1 MYNSPPETVWQP
13 SQNVRPG
20 STKTLTSV
28 SGEVLNHKQDT
39 AKDKQK
45 PVKRRRLTGKQKAFV
60 KLIIDNPTTPLY
72 VLAEQAGYTGS
83 NETLRA
89 IASENLTK
97 PNIMHE
103 LQLYAETAETVMIEV
118 MNYSKDLG
126 RSGTAAGAAYASN
139 ARQAA
144 SDVLDRVHGK
154 PTQRTEITKRSVTLN
169 VDLTGVAGAGQDD
182 TDDTFTNI
190 KSSS

>member
-1 MYNSPPETVWQP
+1 MIKAPETVWTP
-13 SQNVRPG
+13 PETRLPG
-20 STKTLTSV
+20 STKTPPSI
-28 SGEVLNHKQDT
+28 SGEVIKHKQEGIDDSHKQD
-39 AKDKQK
+39 K
-45 PVKRRRLTGKQKAFV
+45 PTKRRRLTGKQKAFI
-60 KLIIDNPTTPLY
+60 KLIIDNPTTPAY
-72 VLAEQAGYTGS
+72 ILAEQAGYNG
-83 NETLRA
+83 NDNTLRA

-118 MNYSKDLG
+118 MQYSKELG
-126 RSGTAAGAAYASN
+126 RTGTAAGAAYASN

-169 VDLTGVAGAGQDD
+169 VDLTGVADSA
-182 TDDTFTNI
+182 
-190 KSSS
+190 SA